1 MCDGNVCDN
10 GILTEKALELINDKN
25 KMTEKVLAN
34 SNDIKLIQTI
44 K

>member
-1 MCDGNVCDN
+1 MCDN

-34 SNDIKLIQTI
+34 TQFKLYQINSDY
-44 K
+44 